1 MKVSQP
7 EIDHSTSEMKKAAIF
22 LDRDGTLNVEK
33 GHLFRYEDWEWIPG
47 AVEAIIQINRM
58 DLMAIVI
65 TNQAGVARGYYDEVA
80 IHELHNQVTN
90 LLSQCGARI
99 DAYYYCPHHPQYGAM
114 VHCTCRKPAPGML
127 LQAAEDHNLDMSRS
141 WIIGDKLSDVE
152 AGFRAGATP
161 ILVRTGYG
169 AMQQALGALGVQIQ
183 PDVLSAVQSIERSG
197 QRRSHYSS

>member
-1 MKVSQP
+1 M
-7 EIDHSTSEMKKAAIF
+7 SEMKKAAIF

-65 TNQAGVARGYYDEVA
+65 TNQAGVARA
-80 IHELHNQVTN
+80 IHELHNKVSN

-99 DAYYYCPHHPQYGAM
+99 DAYYYCPHHPQYGSM
-114 VHCTCRKPAPGML
+114 VNCTCRKPAPGML
-127 LQAAEDHNLDMSRS
+127 LQAAVDHNLDMSRS

-169 AMQQALGALGVQIQ
+169 AMQQALGVLGVQIK
-183 PDVLSAVQSIERSG
+183 PDVLSAVHYIGRSG
-197 QRRSHYSS
+197 QRLLHHSS

>member
-1 MKVSQP
+1 M
-7 EIDHSTSEMKKAAIF
+7 SEMKKAAIF

-65 TNQAGVARGYYDEVA
+65 TNQAGVARGYYDEEA
-80 IHELHNQVTN
+80 IHELHNQVSN

-114 VHCTCRKPAPGML
+114 VNCTCRKPAPGML
-127 LQAAEDHNLDMSRS
+127 LQAGVDHNLDMSRS

-169 AMQQALGALGVQIQ
+169 EMQQALGAPGVQIQ
-183 PDVLSAVQSIERSG
+183 PDILSAVQYIERSG
-197 QRRSHYSS
+197 QRRLHYSS